1 MYGQPLCEKCLHPM
15 ERHGYVL
22 TKVDGKEIRR
32 CEIGVCTCVIMK

>member
-1 MYGQPLCEKCLHPM
+1 M

-22 TKVDGKEIRR
+22 TKADGKEIRR